1 MKKIT
6 SIFILFALLLASC
19 KTSQRP
25 DLADGLYANIKTAQG
40 DIVLKLE
47 AEKTP
52 VTVANF
58 VSLAEGTSPFVED
71 RFKGKK
77 FYDGLTF
84 HRVMKDFM
92 IQGGDYLGNGT
103 GNPGYKFK
111 DEFDETLSHS
121 KMGILSMANGGP
133 GTNGSQFFITHKDTP
148 WLDGVHT
155 VFGEVIEGLEVVDS
169 IANVAVMNTKPNTP
183 VVMEAVTIIRNG
195 SEARK
200 FNANKVMEAYFDEI
214 ANAEKENLKKRAAFL
229 EKIAEQKSKAT
240 ITASG
245 LGIYKI
251 KEGNG
256 IKPNMGEKVNVY
268 YAGFLE
274 NGAIVD
280 TNIESIAKETNSYD
294 PNRKAAGMYGPF
306 PMDFKE
312 DAQLIPGFREGL
324 LSMNFGDKIMV
335 FIPSHLGYGSAGR
348 GSVVPPNS
356 NLFFELE
363 IVE

>member
-1 MKKIT
+1 MRKIT
-6 SIFILFALLLASC
+6 LFSLLCAILLSSC

-25 DLADGLYANIKTAQG
+25 DLADGLYANIKTNMG
-40 DIVLKLE
+40 DIVIKLE
-47 AEKTP
+47 QEKTP

-58 VSLAEGTSPFVED
+58 VSLAEGNNSFVNEE
-71 RFKGKK
+71 FKNKK
-77 FYDGLTF
+77 FYDGLSF

-111 DEFDETLSHS
+111 DEFDPSLTHS
-121 KMGILSMANGGP
+121 KEGILSMANGGP
-133 GTNGSQFFITHKDTP
+133 KTNGSQFFITHAPTP

-155 VFGEVIEGLEVVDS
+155 VFGEVIEGMTVVDS
-169 IANVAVMNTKPNTP
+169 IANVAVQNTKPISP
-183 VVMEAVTIIRNG
+183 VIMETVSIIRNG
-195 SEARK
+195 SEAKK
-200 FNANKVMEAYFDEI
+200 FNAPKVMAAYFEEETAAAAAETKKKEAFVAEI
-214 ANAEKENLKKRAAFL
+214 MA
-229 EKIAEQKSKAT
+229 QKSQAT
-240 ITASG
+240 ITPSG

-256 IKPNMGEKVNVY
+256 IRPNLGEKVNVY

-274 NGAIVD
+274 DGSIVD
-280 TNIESIAKETNSYD
+280 TNIEAIAKANNSFD
-294 PNRKAAGMYGPF
+294 PNRAAAGMYNPY
-306 PMDFKE
+306 PMDYIE

-324 LSMNFGDKIMV
+324 LSMNFGDKIRV
-335 FIPSHLGYGSAGR
+335 FIPAHLGYGSAGR
-348 GSVVPPNS
+348 GAAVPPDS

>member
-1 MKKIT
+1 MKKTT
-6 SIFILFALLLASC
+6 SIFVLFALLLASC
-19 KTSQRP
+19 KTSQRS
-25 DLADGLYANIKTAQG
+25 DLSDGIYANIKTAQG
-40 DIVLKLE
+40 EIVLKLE

-58 VSLAEGTSPFVED
+58 VSLAEGTNTFVDEQ
-71 RFKGKK
+71 FKGKK

-92 IQGGDYLGNGT
+92 IQGGDYLGNNT

-111 DEFDETLSHS
+111 DEFDETLTHS
-121 KMGILSMANGGP
+121 KMGVLSMANGGP
-133 GTNGSQFFITHKDTP
+133 STNGSQFFITHQATP

-155 VFGEVIEGLEVVDS
+155 IFGEVIEGLEVVDS
-169 IANVAVMNTKPNTP
+169 IANVPVTNTKPNTP
-183 VVMEAVTIIRNG
+183 VVMETVTIIRNG
-195 SEARK
+195 SDARK
-200 FNANKVMEAYFDEI
+200 FNANKVMAAYFDEI
-214 ANAEKENLKKRAAFL
+214 AAAEKENMAKKAAFL
-229 EKIAEQKSKAT
+229 EEIAAQKAKAT

-245 LGIYKI
+245 LGIFKI

-256 IKPNMGEKVNVY
+256 IRPTMGEKVNVY

-274 NGAIVD
+274 NGTIVD
-280 TNIESIAKETNSYD
+280 TNIESIAKETNSFD
-294 PNRKAAGMYGPF
+294 PNRKAGGGYAPL
-306 PMDFKE
+306 PMDYKE

-324 LSMNFGDKIMV
+324 LSMNFGDKIRV
-335 FIPSHLGYGSAGR
+335 FIPAHLGYGSVGR
-348 GSVVPPNS
+348 GAVVPPNS

>member
-1 MKKIT
+1 MKKTT
-6 SIFILFALLLASC
+6 SIFVLFALLLASC

-25 DLADGLYANIKTAQG
+25 DLADGIYANIKTAQG
-40 DIVLKLE
+40 EIVLKLE

-58 VSLAEGTSPFVED
+58 VSLAEGTNTFVDEQ
-71 RFKGKK
+71 FKGKK

-133 GTNGSQFFITHKDTP
+133 GTNGSQFFITHQETP

-155 VFGEVIEGLEVVDS
+155 VFGEVVEGLEVVDS
-169 IANVAVMNTKPNTP
+169 IANVPVTNTKPNTP
-183 VVMEAVTIIRNG
+183 VLMETVTIIRNG
-195 SEARK
+195 SDARK
-200 FNANKVMEAYFDEI
+200 FNANKVMAAYFDEI
-214 ANAEKENLKKRAAFL
+214 AAAEKENMAKKAAFL
-229 EKIAEQKSKAT
+229 EEIAAQKTKAT

-245 LGIYKI
+245 LGIFKI

-256 IKPNMGEKVNVY
+256 IRPTMGEKVNVY

-274 NGAIVD
+274 NGTIVD
-280 TNIESIAKETNSYD
+280 TNIEAIAKETNSFD
-294 PNRKAAGMYGPF
+294 PNRKAGGGYAPF
-306 PMDFKE
+306 PMDYKE

-324 LSMNFGDKIMV
+324 LSMNFGDKIRV
-335 FIPSHLGYGSAGR
+335 FIPAHLGYGSAGR
-348 GSVVPPNS
+348 GAVVPPNS

>member
-1 MKKIT
+1 MKKIN
-6 SIFILFALLLASC
+6 FLILLGVLLVSSC

-25 DLADGLYANIKTAQG
+25 DLADGLYANIKTNMG
-40 DIVLKLE
+40 DIVVKLE

-58 VSLAEGTSPFVED
+58 VSLAEGNNSFVSDEL
-71 RFKGKK
+71 KNKK

-103 GNPGYKFK
+103 GNPGYRFK
-111 DEFDETLSHS
+111 DEFDPSLTHS
-121 KMGILSMANGGP
+121 KEGILSMANGGP
-133 GTNGSQFFITHKDTP
+133 KTNGSQFFITHAPTP

-155 VFGEVIEGLEVVDS
+155 VFGEVVEGMTVVDS
-169 IANVAVMNTKPNTP
+169 IANVQVENTKPVSP
-183 VVMEAVTIIRNG
+183 VIMETVTIIRNG
-195 SEARK
+195 SAAKK
-200 FNANKVMEAYFDEI
+200 FNAPKVMAAYFEEEEAAVAADMERKKAFVSEI
-214 ANAEKENLKKRAAFL
+214 MA
-229 EKIAEQKSKAT
+229 QKSQAT
-240 ITASG
+240 ITPSG
-245 LGIYKI
+245 LGIYKV

-256 IKPNMGEKVNVY
+256 IRPNLGEKVNVY

-274 NGAIVD
+274 DGTIVD
-280 TNIESIAKETNSYD
+280 TNVEAVAKENNSFD
-294 PNRKAAGMYGPF
+294 ANRAAGGGYNPF
-306 PMDFKE
+306 PMDYVE

-324 LSMNFGDKIMV
+324 LSMNFGDKIRI

-348 GSVVPPNS
+348 GAAVPPNS